1 MPVCLQNYVQS
12 QIDPDE
18 LAKVTEIANSLL
30 DYLNLPDVQQAIA
43 IANQPGQ
50 SSSGVQKI
58 FTDFAMTLG
67 FRSEVKGLFAN
78 SFTPGLRPDYYLKLG
93 EKAGILL
100 EVERGKTTMNNMDL
114 LDFWKCH
121 ICDSAN
127 YLFLL
132 VPQALRQNSS
142 FLVRNEFVSV
152 DRRLSPFFQPGNYT
166 NVSGLFLY
174 GY

>member
-1 MPVCLQNYVQS
+1 MPISFQKYVQS
-12 QIDPDE
+12 QVDIDE
-18 LAKVTEIANSLL
+18 LAEVTKIAESLL
-30 DYLNLPDVQQAIA
+30 DYLNLPDVQRAIA
-43 IANQPGQ
+43 TANQPGQ
-50 SSSGVQKI
+50 SSSGVQRI

-78 SFTPGLRPDYYLKLG
+78 SLIAGLRPDYYLKLG
-93 EKAGILL
+93 ERTGILL

-132 VPQALRQNSS
+132 VPQALRQNSNS
-142 FLVRNEFVSV
+142 LVRNEFANVN
-152 DRRLSPFFQPGNYT
+152 RRLSPFFQHGNYT